1 MQWPDLMCEL
11 NFPPLIN
18 VTSATQYQQEESK
31 MGKRARERAEDGA
44 HDLMSSEVA
53 HVMSSEVPGTRYQ
66 VPHVIRGSWIQR
78 RTEWY
83 FLQVEIVPPLEPA
96 YYPGRQVRRLW
107 QGGQVSFPRRT
118 WNFLVLIFCISGQQ
132 PLSLHAFRST
142 GLSTWIYSLKA
153 DSFLLEQMGVQV
165 KYAFD

>member
-1 MQWPDLMCEL
+1 MMQWTHLICEL
-11 NFPPLIN
+11 NFPPPIN
-18 VTSATQYQQEESK
+18 VTSAIQYKQEESE

-53 HVMSSEVPGTRYQ
+53 HVIRGTRYQ
-66 VPHVIRGSWIQR
+66 VAHVIRGSWIQW
-78 RTEWY
+78 RTAWY

-107 QGGQVSFPRRT
+107 QGGQVSFPCRT

-132 PLSLHAFRST
+132 PLPLHPFRST
-142 GLSTWIYSLKA
+142 GLSTWVYSLKA
-153 DSFLLEQMGVQV
+153 GSFLLEQMGVQV

>member
-1 MQWPDLMCEL
+1 
-11 NFPPLIN
+11 
-18 VTSATQYQQEESK
+18 

-53 HVMSSEVPGTRYQ
+53 
-66 VPHVIRGSWIQR
+66 GSKR
-78 RTEWY
+78 RTERY

-107 QGGQVSFPRRT
+107 QGGQVSQSLFDLEL
-118 WNFLVLIFCISGQQ
+118 FGFDICISGQQ
-132 PLSLHAFRST
+132 PLPLHPFRST
-142 GLSTWIYSLKA
+142 GLSTWIYSLKT